1 MSSIA
6 VLGLGAMG
14 ARMATR
20 LIAAGHAVT
29 VWNRSPQAAEP
40 LRALGATIAST
51 PRIAVQGA
59 DIVIAMLFDDAASRT
74 VWLDEKTGALGG
86 LSASTLAVESSTLTP
101 AWLQELGAAVTAR
114 GAAFIDAPVAG
125 SRPQAEAGQLIFMA
139 GGDAASIERA
149 RPVLL
154 QLGGALHH
162 VGPLGS
168 GAWLKL
174 VVNSLFAT
182 QVAAM
187 AEQMALLRAAGVDP
201 ERALAALKV
210 MPVTSA
216 AAGGAA
222 TLMLT
227 RNFAPQFPVDLMVK
241 DLEYAAC
248 SAERAGAS
256 LPLTAAVAER
266 YKAASAAGFG
276 AENLVAVSKLH
287 DQTSPSA
294 AQPLLN
300 P

>member
-1 MSSIA
+1 MTSIA

-29 VWNRSPQAAEP
+29 VWNRSPEATEP
-40 LRALGATIAST
+40 LLALGATVKGT
-51 PRIAVQGA
+51 PRAAAQSA
-59 DIVIAMLFDDAASRT
+59 EIVIAMVFDDAASRT

-86 LSASTLAVESSTLTP
+86 LASSALAIESSTLTP
-101 AWLQELGAAVTAR
+101 EWVQELGVAVTAR

-139 GGDAASIERA
+139 GGEAIAIERA
-149 RPVLL
+149 RSVLA
-154 QLGGALHH
+154 QLGSAVHH
-162 VGPLGS
+162 VGSLGH

-187 AEQMALLRAAGVDP
+187 AEQLALLRAAGVDP
-201 ERALAALKV
+201 DRALAALKA

-222 TLMLT
+222 TLMLA
-227 RNFAPQFPVDLMVK
+227 RNFAPQAPVDLIAK
-241 DLEYAAC
+241 DLGYAVR
-248 SAERAGAS
+248 SAERVRSS
-256 LPLTAAVAER
+256 LPVTSAVAAR
-266 YKAASAAGFG
+266 YTAASAAGFG

-287 DQTSPSA
+287 D
-294 AQPLLN
+294 
-300 P
+300 

>member
-14 ARMATR
+14 TRMAAR

-29 VWNRSPQAAEP
+29 VWNRSPQASEP

-139 GGDAASIERA
+139 GGEAAAIERA

-174 VVNSLFAT
+174 AVNSLFAT
-182 QVAAM
+182 QVAVM
-187 AEQMALLRAAGVDP
+187 AEQLALLRAAGVDP
-201 ERALAALKV
+201 ERALAALKA

-222 TLMLT
+222 TLMLA
-227 RNFAPQFPVDLMVK
+227 RNFAPQFPVDLIVK
-241 DLEYAAC
+241 DLGYAVC
-248 SAERAGAS
+248 SAERVGAS
-256 LPLTAAVAER
+256 SPLTAAVAER
-266 YKAASAAGFG
+266 YKAASASGFG

-287 DQTSPSA
+287 D
-294 AQPLLN
+294 
-300 P
+300 

>member
-1 MSSIA
+1 MSAVA

-29 VWNRSPQAAEP
+29 VWNRSPQAVEP
-40 LRALGATIAST
+40 LRALGATVADT
-51 PRIAVQGA
+51 PRIAAQGA
-59 DIVIAMLFDDAASRT
+59 EMVIAMVFDDAASRT

-86 LSASTLAVESSTLTP
+86 ISASTLAVESSTLTP
-101 AWLQELGAAVTAR
+101 AWLEELGASVTAR

-139 GGDAASIERA
+139 GGEAAAIERA
-149 RPVLL
+149 RPVFLH
-154 QLGGALHH
+154 LGGALHH

-174 VVNSLFAT
+174 VVNSLLAT
-182 QVAAM
+182 QVAAI
-187 AEQMALLRAAGVDP
+187 ADQMALLRAAGVDP
-201 ERALAALKV
+201 ERALAALKA

-222 TLMLT
+222 TLMLAQ
-227 RNFAPQFPVDLMVK
+227 NFSPQFPVDLIVK
-241 DLEYAAC
+241 DLGYAVC

-256 LPLTAAVAER
+256 LPVTAAVAER

-287 DQTSPSA
+287 D
-294 AQPLLN
+294 
-300 P
+300 

>member
-14 ARMATR
+14 ARMAAR

-40 LRALGATIAST
+40 LRALGATVANT
-51 PRIAVQGA
+51 PRIAAQGA
-59 DIVIAMLFDDAASRT
+59 EMVIAMVFDDAASRT
-74 VWLDEKTGALGG
+74 VWLDENTGALGG
-86 LSASTLAVESSTLTP
+86 LSASALAVESSTLTP
-101 AWLQELGAAVTAR
+101 SWIQELGAAVAAR
-114 GAAFIDAPVAG
+114 GATFIDSPVAG
-125 SRPQAEAGQLIFMA
+125 SRPQADAGQLIFMA
-139 GGDAASIERA
+139 GGEADAIERA

-174 VVNSLFAT
+174 AVNSLFAT
-182 QVAAM
+182 QVAAI
-187 AEQMALLRAAGVDP
+187 AEQLALLRAAGVDP

-222 TLMLT
+222 TLMLA
-227 RNFAPQFPVDLMVK
+227 RNFVPQAPVDLIAK
-241 DLEYAAC
+241 DLGYAVF
-248 SAERAGAS
+248 SAERVGAS
-256 LPLTAAVAER
+256 LPLTAAVLER
-266 YKAASAAGFG
+266 YRAASAAGLG

-287 DQTSPSA
+287 D
-294 AQPLLN
+294 
-300 P
+300 

>member
-1 MSSIA
+1 MNAIA

-20 LIAAGHAVT
+20 LVAAGHAVT
-29 VWNRSPQAAEP
+29 VWNRSSQATQP
-40 LRALGATIAST
+40 LRALGATVAST
-51 PRIAVQGA
+51 PRMAVQGA
-59 DIVIAMLFDDAASRT
+59 EIVIAMVFDDAASRT
-74 VWLDEKTGALGG
+74 VWLDENTGALGG
-86 LSASTLAVESSTLTP
+86 LSASALAMESSTLTP
-101 AWLQELGAAVTAR
+101 AWVQELGAAVTAR

-139 GGDAASIERA
+139 GGEAAAVERA

-182 QVAAM
+182 QVAAV
-187 AEQMALLRAAGVDP
+187 AEQLGLLRAAGVDP
-201 ERALAALKV
+201 ERALAALKA
-210 MPVTSA
+210 MPVISA

-222 TLMLT
+222 TLMLA
-227 RNFAPQFPVDLMVK
+227 RNFAPQAPVDLIAK
-241 DLEYAAC
+241 DLAYAVR
-248 SAERAGAS
+248 SAERVGAT
-256 LPLTAAVAER
+256 LPITAAAAER

-276 AENLVAVSKLH
+276 EENLVAVSKLH
-287 DQTSPSA
+287 D
-294 AQPLLN
+294 
-300 P
+300 

>member
-1 MSSIA
+1 MSAIA

-20 LIAAGHAVT
+20 LVAAGHAVT
-29 VWNRSPQAAEP
+29 VWNRSPQATQP
-40 LRALGATIAST
+40 LRALGATVAST

-59 DIVIAMLFDDAASRT
+59 EIVIAMVFDDAASRA
-74 VWLDEKTGALGG
+74 VWLDENTGALGG
-86 LSASTLAVESSTLTP
+86 LSAGALAMESSTLTP

-125 SRPQAEAGQLIFMA
+125 SRPQAEAGQLIFMV
-139 GGDAASIERA
+139 GGETAAIERV

-182 QVAAM
+182 QVAAI
-187 AEQMALLRAAGVDP
+187 AEQLALLRAAGVDP
-201 ERALAALKV
+201 ERALAALKA

-222 TLMLT
+222 TLMLA
-227 RNFAPQFPVDLMVK
+227 RNFAPQAPVDLIAK
-241 DLEYAAC
+241 DLGYAVL
-248 SAERAGAS
+248 SAGRVGAS
-256 LPLTAAVAER
+256 LFITSAVAER

-276 AENLVAVSKLH
+276 EENLVAVSKLH
-287 DQTSPSA
+287 D
-294 AQPLLN
+294 
-300 P
+300 

>member
-14 ARMATR
+14 IRMATR

-40 LRALGATIAST
+40 LRALGATVANT
-51 PRIAVQGA
+51 PRSAAQGA
-59 DIVIAMLFDDAASRT
+59 EMVIAMVFDDAASRT
-74 VWLDEKTGALGG
+74 VWLAENTGALGG
-86 LSASTLAVESSTLTP
+86 LSAGALAVESSTLTP
-101 AWLQELGAAVTAR
+101 AWLHELGAAVTAR

-125 SRPQAEAGQLIFMA
+125 SRPQVEAGQLIFMA
-139 GGDAASIERA
+139 GGEAAAIERA

-154 QLGGALHH
+154 QLDGALHH

-174 VVNSLFAT
+174 AVNSLFAT

-187 AEQMALLRAAGVDP
+187 AEQLALLRAAGLDL
-201 ERALAALKV
+201 ERALAALKA
-210 MPVTSA
+210 MPVTSP

-222 TLMLT
+222 TLMLA
-227 RNFAPQFPVDLMVK
+227 RNFAPQFPVDLIVK
-241 DLEYAAC
+241 DLGYAVR
-248 SAERAGAS
+248 SAERVGAS
-256 LPLTAAVAER
+256 SPLTAAVAER
-266 YKAASAAGFG
+266 YKAASASGFG

-287 DQTSPSA
+287 D
-294 AQPLLN
+294 
-300 P
+300 

>member
-1 MSSIA
+1 MSAIA

-14 ARMATR
+14 ARMAAR

-29 VWNRSPQAAEP
+29 VWNRSSQATQP

-51 PRIAVQGA
+51 PRLAVQGA
-59 DIVIAMLFDDAASRT
+59 EIVIAMVFDDAASRT
-74 VWLDEKTGALGG
+74 VWLDEKSGALGG
-86 LSASTLAVESSTLTP
+86 LSASALAVESSTLTP
-101 AWLQELGAAVTAR
+101 VWIQELGAAVTAR

-139 GGDAASIERA
+139 GGEAQAIERA

-187 AEQMALLRAAGVDP
+187 AEQMALLRVAGVDP
-201 ERALAALKV
+201 ERALAALKT

-222 TLMLT
+222 TLMLA
-227 RNFAPQFPVDLMVK
+227 RDFAPQAPVDLIAK
-241 DLEYAAC
+241 DLGYAMR

-256 LPLTAAVAER
+256 LPLTAAVAEQ

-276 AENLVAVSKLH
+276 AENLVAVSRLH
-287 DQTSPSA
+287 D
-294 AQPLLN
+294 
-300 P
+300 